1 MYTKN
6 KKIEKGAKKRKSRK
20 YKYVLQKGGLFK
32 HIIRLFR
39 KSREKDIRESGE
51 KDIGILRVKDIRES
65 GEKDIRESGEKYI
78 RNIEFLYLLDKTLKK
93 ETEILIFK
101 SLSSLFDNNFD
112 FVYNMKDEY
121 YLYGRKFKHNDIK
134 KLQKLCK
141 KELRNRIKTKDNI
154 FYDALK
160 EFGYIKTDLTL
171 KEIKDY
177 DEDEDEKPIII
188 DYMLKHSEK
197 INLEN
202 VLLNAYQKCD
212 VEKELKHC
220 HYKEVIEFFM
230 EYLPDIFKTLENRIK
245 NEKNNIL
252 NESITT
258 FNKSL
263 IDSPLSI
270 DLLYQNIDSPLTS
283 SPVSPFPH
291 LKPRPFLQE
300 LNNLYNNILFNE
312 YINLVKN

>member
-39 KSREKDIRESGE
+39 KSREKDIRKSGE
-51 KDIGILRVKDIRES
+51 KDIRESGEKDIRES

-121 YLYGRKFKHNDIK
+121 YLYGMKFKHNDIK
-134 KLQKLCK
+134 KLQNLCRK
-141 KELRNRIKTKDNI
+141 KIFYSRTINIPILKDNI

-197 INLEN
+197 INLEI
-202 VLLNAYQKCD
+202 VLLNAYQICD

-230 EYLPDIFKTLENRIK
+230 EYLPDIFKTLENRMK
-245 NEKNNIL
+245 QNNIL

-263 IDSPLSI
+263 IDSPL
-270 DLLYQNIDSPLTS
+270 TS
-283 SPVSPFPH
+283 SPVSPFLH
-291 LKPRPFLQE
+291 LKPRPFPSRKE
-300 LNNLYNNILFNE
+300 RKE
-312 YINLVKN
+312 T